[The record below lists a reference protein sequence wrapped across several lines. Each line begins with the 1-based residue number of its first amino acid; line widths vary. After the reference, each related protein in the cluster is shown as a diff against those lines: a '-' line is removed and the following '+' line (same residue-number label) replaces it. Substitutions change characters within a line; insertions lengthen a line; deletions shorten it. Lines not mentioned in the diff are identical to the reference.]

1 MLLKD
6 LIKKGTA
13 TISTA
18 YPEREAREMV
28 FAYLAWAS
36 GIRRHTHI
44 VEPEYMI
51 PEDVAVAAG
60 QAFER
65 MASGEPLQY
74 VTGQADFYGRTYRV
88 NPYVL
93 IPRPET
99 EILCREAVQR
109 IAAMSGGSTSGTLKI
124 ADLCTGSGCIAWTVA
139 LECPEAKVVAVDI
152 SEGALQTASSQEF
165 SEEIRHSGA
174 HAPIF
179 IKSDVLNV
187 LKCTSDLLHASGSEE
202 KFDVILSNPPYVKDS
217 EKALMRPNVLDH
229 EPHLALFVPDDDPL
243 KFYKAVA
250 DVASRSLSENGF
262 GLVEI
267 NEALGPETEQVFR
280 DAGFSKTMIVKDLSE
295 RDRFVCFSSLIG

>member
-1 MLLKD
+1 
-6 LIKKGTA
+6 
-13 TISTA
+13 
-18 YPEREAREMV
+18 MV
-28 FAYLAWAS
+28 FAYLAWAA
-36 GIRRHTHI
+36 GTQRHTHI
-44 VEPEYMI
+44 IEPEYVLTD
-51 PEDVAVAAG
+51 EVTQKALAD
-60 QAFER
+60 FER
-65 MASGEPLQY
+65 MASAEPMQY
-74 VTGQADFYGRTYRV
+74 VMGQAHFYGRVFKV
-88 NPYVL
+88 NPSVL

-109 IAAMSGGSTSGTLKI
+109 IAAMSGGGTSGTLKI

-179 IKSDVLNV
+179 IKSDVFNV

-217 EKALMRPNVLDH
+217 EKTLMRPNVLDH
-229 EPHLALFVPDDDPL
+229 EPHLALFVPDDDRL

-250 DVASRSLSENGF
+250 EVASRSLSENGF

-295 RDRFVCFSSLIG
+295 RDRFVLFSSLIG